1 MRGYWRWCDML
12 EHLYSQSGIAGEHL
26 DGLWNSPSEGI
37 GAIEEY
43 SRSPAQVLDRYDSDP
58 N

>member
-1 MRGYWRWCDML
+1 MRGYWRWCDIL

-43 SRSPAQVLDRYDSDP
+43 TAQVLDRYDSDP

>member
-1 MRGYWRWCDML
+1 MCGYWRWCDIL
-12 EHLYSQSGIAGEHL
+12 EHLYSQSRIAGEHL
-26 DGLWNSPSEGI
+26 DGLWNSPSEGN

-43 SRSPAQVLDRYDSDP
+43 TAQVLDRYDSDL

>member
-1 MRGYWRWCDML
+1 MHGYWCWCDIL
-12 EHLYSQSGIAGEHL
+12 EHLYSQSGIAGEQL

-43 SRSPAQVLDRYDSDP
+43 TAQVLDRYDSDP